1 MNMIH
6 IKTAANIKVGF
17 VMGTYSDVRRQLLKT
32 SRLFPKRRLN
42 QICGV
47 SPQIIMKK
55 LFLF

>member
-17 VMGTYSDVRRQLLKT
+17 VMGTYSDLRRQLLKA
-32 SRLFPKRRLN
+32 SRLFPKWRLN
-42 QICGV
+42 QICWV
-47 SPQIIMKK
+47 SQQIITKK